1 MVQVFPSL
9 SIHLCTDE
17 EIAEY
22 LQAID
27 GCDDAEIAH
36 LRKFLLFRF
45 LDGEVLSAVRADGF
59 LLATLGD
66 KGVSA
71 FHAGGVSVFQPV
83 RIEVHGIVI
92 APLHLSIGGRV
103 QFFHCC
109 HNLALK
115 VVLGSHSQ
123 KLNSIGCTCAVCSLL
138 AVGFLCSDILR

>member
-1 MVQVFPSL
+1 VGA
-9 SIHLCTDE
+9 DE

-36 LRKFLLFRF
+36 LRKFLFFRF

-71 FHAGGVSVFQPV
+71 
-83 RIEVHGIVI
+83 
-92 APLHLSIGGRV
+92 
-103 QFFHCC
+103 
-109 HNLALK
+109 
-115 VVLGSHSQ
+115 
-123 KLNSIGCTCAVCSLL
+123 
-138 AVGFLCSDILR
+138 